1 MKDKD
6 ILDLLGLTDKTI
18 KLELTKDLEYVIENG
33 IDDYLK
39 KEQEHGEK
47 KKEFIQLFRECF
59 DELCLFMK
67 KIVYIV
73 YLYRIIHVLREWI
86 YLNNMVNLKN
96 NIY

>member
-39 KEQEHGEK
+39 REQEHEEK
-47 KKEFIQLFRECF
+47 KNEFIQLFKECF
-59 DELCLFMK
+59 DELCLFMEKDSLRRVPISCYTCIKGMDLSKQYGKPK
-67 KIVYIV
+67 K
-73 YLYRIIHVLREWI
+73 
-86 YLNNMVNLKN
+86 
-96 NIY
+96 

>member
-39 KEQEHGEK
+39 REQ
-47 KKEFIQLFRECF
+47 
-59 DELCLFMK
+59 
-67 KIVYIV
+67 
-73 YLYRIIHVLREWI
+73 
-86 YLNNMVNLKN
+86 
-96 NIY
+96 

>member
-39 KEQEHGEK
+39 REQEHEEK
-47 KKEFIQLFRECF
+47 KKEFIQLFKKCF
-59 DELCLFMK
+59 DELCLFMEKDSLHRVPILCYTCIKGMDLSKQYGKPK
-67 KIVYIV
+67 K
-73 YLYRIIHVLREWI
+73 
-86 YLNNMVNLKN
+86 
-96 NIY
+96 

>member
-39 KEQEHGEK
+39 REQEHEEK
-47 KKEFIQLFRECF
+47 KKEFIQLFKECF
-59 DELCLFMK
+59 DELCLFMEKDSLRRVPISCYTCIKGMDLSKQYGKPK
-67 KIVYIV
+67 K
-73 YLYRIIHVLREWI
+73 
-86 YLNNMVNLKN
+86 
-96 NIY
+96 

>member
-39 KEQEHGEK
+39 REQEHEEK
-47 KKEFIQLFRECF
+47 KKKFIQLFKECF
-59 DELCLFMK
+59 DELCLFMEKDSLRRVPISCYTCIKGMDLSKQYGKPK
-67 KIVYIV
+67 K
-73 YLYRIIHVLREWI
+73 
-86 YLNNMVNLKN
+86 
-96 NIY
+96 